1 MTAINSSSVGA
12 GSKITTLGIVGQGT
26 EGAEKEQVGL
36 GSKITTLGAVG
47 RCFHI
52 SRGARESK

>member
-1 MTAINSSSVGA
+1 MTAIKPSSAGA
-12 GSKITTLGIVGQGT
+12 GSKITTLRIVGQGM

-52 SRGARESK
+52 SGGARESK

>member
-1 MTAINSSSVGA
+1 MTTINSSSVGA

-36 GSKITTLGAVG
+36 GIKITTWGPWGGAS
-47 RCFHI
+47 I
-52 SRGARESK
+52 

>member
-26 EGAEKEQVGL
+26 EGAEKKQVGL
-36 GSKITTLGAVG
+36 DSKITTL
-47 RCFHI
+47 
-52 SRGARESK
+52 EP